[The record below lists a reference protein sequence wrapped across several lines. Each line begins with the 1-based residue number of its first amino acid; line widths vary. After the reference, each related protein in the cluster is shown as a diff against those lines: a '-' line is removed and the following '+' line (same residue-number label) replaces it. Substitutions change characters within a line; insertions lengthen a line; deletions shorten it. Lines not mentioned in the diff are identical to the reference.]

1 LPSFF
6 FSLQKEALIIPDDKD
21 FRIAVRASHP
31 GLTTLKLKVNVLK
44 NDYIQTEQFARLE
57 DEATLQVRILSF
69 SPFLV
74 IGNYN
79 KGFFSFEF
87 KIQILSQILAKS
99 R

>member
-74 IGNYN
+74 IEIITKDSFHLNS
-79 KGFFSFEF
+79 KFKFFRRF
-87 KIQILSQILAKS
+87 
-99 R
+99 